1 MKLSKEQIKE
11 MKSMEGRDLMWFFL
25 DMWDNNLFEG
35 DHVTQFLTDHISDGA
50 VKEYIEEINEEL

>member
-1 MKLSKEQIKE
+1 MKLSKEQIQE

-35 DHVTQFLTDHISDGA
+35 DHVTQFLTDHISDEA
-50 VKEYIEEINEEL
+50 VKEYIEEVNND

>member
-35 DHVTQFLTDHISDGA
+35 DHVTQFLTDHISDRA
-50 VKEYIEEINEEL
+50 VKEYIEEVNND